1 MFCNNC
7 GKEIDNNAAIC
18 PYCGVVANKNALN
31 SATNINQS
39 NTMAT
44 VGFVFS
50 FFIAIVGLICSII
63 GLKRAPEFGG
73 NGKGLA
79 IAGIIISI
87 ISIIFTI
94 ILIASMASLIGAVAT
109 F

>member
-63 GLKRAPEFGG
+63 GLKRAPELGG